1 MCYLNQD
8 IDQYYRTH
16 IGPITFAT
24 LGRFRILILAYNT
37 ALNSLGNGV
46 SEYPPI
52 SSLFAPFLI
61 ASARSRLRGWRE
73 GLTMQHSKSQ
83 C

>member
-46 SEYPPI
+46 SEYPPF
-52 SSLFAPFLI
+52 SSLFASPPRVLDY
-61 ASARSRLRGWRE
+61 AVG
-73 GLTMQHSKSQ
+73 GKD
-83 C
+83 